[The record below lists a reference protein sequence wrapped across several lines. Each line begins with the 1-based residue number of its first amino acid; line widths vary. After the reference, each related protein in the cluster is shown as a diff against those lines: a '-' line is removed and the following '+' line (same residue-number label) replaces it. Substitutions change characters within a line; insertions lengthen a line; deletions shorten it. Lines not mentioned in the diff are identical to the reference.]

1 MSLQQV
7 PNNIKRSR
15 VTNQNFKPLAQ
26 KPISTPFLQNQQMF
40 EPLTPTPTSP
50 LLQNQQTFEIP
61 NSTPLLQ
68 NQQRFKPIASTST
81 FIPLSQSHQ
90 RYKHK
95 PLVPMP
101 TSTPLLQ
108 NEMPCQETS
117 DFNSKLLV
125 EHGMNNLVAPSLN
138 THTTSLNTHPANEI
152 NKVYIEL
159 DDYGNDDIEV
169 YLHKENM
176 NVGNLETQS
185 KSKKPGERKR
195 KITESQVT
203 ERWNDEETDKLL
215 SYLEDN
221 YEKFQQGKKASIY
234 NSISTEVIKTKS
246 SESIKGRIKRLLEKY
261 EKVKKQNN
269 QSGSE
274 RIDWKWFNKMDKIF
288 GCRENITPSFISNDS
303 TEYINDAKIE
313 NDKKVVKKKK
323 SSIESLI
330 DIMNDINQSKLK
342 ISEQKLE
349 LEREKMG
356 KDFQLQMEKLDVEKK
371 RWEFEREQARMLHE
385 LTIKKIEL
393 QLKQCK

>member
-40 EPLTPTPTSP
+40 EPLTPTPTS
-50 LLQNQQTFEIP
+50 
-61 NSTPLLQ
+61 PLLQ

-125 EHGMNNLVAPSLN
+125 EHGMNNLVVPSLN
-138 THTTSLNTHPANEI
+138 THTTSLNTHPVNEI

-159 DDYGNDDIEV
+159 DDYENDDTEV

-195 KITESQVT
+195 KIAESQVT

-234 NSISTEVIKTKS
+234 NSISTE
-246 SESIKGRIKRLLEKY
+246 
-261 EKVKKQNN
+261 VKKQNN

-303 TEYINDAKIE
+303 TEYINDDKIE

>member
-40 EPLTPTPTSP
+40 EPLTTTPTSP
-50 LLQNQQTFEIP
+50 LLQNQQTFEIS

-125 EHGMNNLVAPSLN
+125 EHGMNNLVVPSLN
-138 THTTSLNTHPANEI
+138 THTTSLNTHPVNEI

-159 DDYGNDDIEV
+159 DDYENDDTEV

-185 KSKKPGERKR
+185 KWLKKPGEKKR
-195 KITESQVT
+195 KIAESQVT
-203 ERWNDEETDKLL
+203 ESWNDEETDKLL

-261 EKVKKQNN
+261 EKV
-269 QSGSE
+269 
-274 RIDWKWFNKMDKIF
+274 
-288 GCRENITPSFISNDS
+288 
-303 TEYINDAKIE
+303 
-313 NDKKVVKKKK
+313 VKKKK

-349 LEREKMG
+349 LEREKIG